1 MKKNKLEVLGTPRT
15 IFLRYHFGIFNEKT
29 TVFFVVYFTWSEG
42 ESLKNNFKTEYWIFF
57 ILVEERS
64 FGTNIFM
71 IIKMVEAEIWDRV
84 YFYPY

>member
-1 MKKNKLEVLGTPRT
+1 MCIE
-15 IFLRYHFGIFNEKT
+15 
-29 TVFFVVYFTWSEG
+29 TWGDGEG
-42 ESLKNNFKTEYWIFF
+42 LKNNFKTEYWIFF

-71 IIKMVEAEIWDRV
+71 IIEMVEGEIWDRV